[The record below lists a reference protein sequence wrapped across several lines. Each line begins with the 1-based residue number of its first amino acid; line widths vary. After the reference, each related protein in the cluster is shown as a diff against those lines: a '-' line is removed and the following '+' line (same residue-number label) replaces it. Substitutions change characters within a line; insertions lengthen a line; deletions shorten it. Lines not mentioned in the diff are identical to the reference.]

1 VSDQHLI
8 KAKRYQ
14 KHAIECEELALIA
27 EAQVVRDYYRIL
39 AVHYRRLAASE
50 EELAHSNN
58 SRRSRAEAQS

>member
-8 KAKRYQ
+8 RAKRYQ

-27 EAQVVRDYYRIL
+27 EAQAVRDYYRSL
-39 AVHYRRLAASE
+39 AVHCRRLAVSE

-58 SRRSRAEAQS
+58 SRRSRAKAES